1 MFTRTCLGLL
11 LLLSTYAVC
20 QVGNETATTT
30 AAETPMTTPPPVSG
44 AAYST
49 AFASDTQTNFL
60 RTGITL
66 STAYSNNIQSGGAL
80 ISDMSYSLWPTIAF
94 DSTTTRLHWVLN
106 YSPGFTFYQ
115 RASNL
120 NQSDQNVAFDF
131 QYHLSPHVTATLRD
145 SFQKTSDPLNQ
156 PNPQFATPVSG
167 SAPSS
172 NVGIISTAANQLQN
186 TASAQ
191 LTYQFRENGMVGLGG
206 TFSNLFYPNPA
217 EVAGLFNSNSNGFSA
232 FYSYRIRDK
241 YDIGVSYQYLD
252 VLAYQTAGIPES
264 TLTHTQTAFFF
275 ATIHLKPTLSLSLSG
290 GPQYYEATQST
301 QPASRSWSPMAM
313 ASLSWQGQRTS
324 LAASYSQIVSSGG
337 GLAGAFHSNVANLS
351 GAWRLNQ
358 NWTLAASGGYSLS
371 NTLTPFFLGATSGGH
386 TISATASVQRPLG
399 EHLTIQAGYTRVQQS
414 YEGISSISAAP
425 DTNREFFSI
434 SYQFARPLKR

>member
-145 SFQKTSDPLNQ
+145 SFQKTWIPSISQIRSSPRLSPVQRHRRMSGLSLPL
-156 PNPQFATPVSG
+156 PTSCRIRPV
-167 SAPSS
+167 PSS
-172 NVGIISTAANQLQN
+172 PTNSERTAW
-186 TASAQ
+186 SA
-191 LTYQFRENGMVGLGG
+191 
-206 TFSNLFYPNPA
+206 
-217 EVAGLFNSNSNGFSA
+217 
-232 FYSYRIRDK
+232 
-241 YDIGVSYQYLD
+241 
-252 VLAYQTAGIPES
+252 
-264 TLTHTQTAFFF
+264 
-275 ATIHLKPTLSLSLSG
+275 
-290 GPQYYEATQST
+290 
-301 QPASRSWSPMAM
+301 
-313 ASLSWQGQRTS
+313 
-324 LAASYSQIVSSGG
+324 
-337 GLAGAFHSNVANLS
+337 
-351 GAWRLNQ
+351 
-358 NWTLAASGGYSLS
+358 
-371 NTLTPFFLGATSGGH
+371 
-386 TISATASVQRPLG
+386 
-399 EHLTIQAGYTRVQQS
+399 
-414 YEGISSISAAP
+414 
-425 DTNREFFSI
+425 
-434 SYQFARPLKR
+434 